1 MREDIKLSN
10 KEYKFKYRVSG
21 ILVVDNKVLTV
32 KIANNNFY
40 CLPGGHVE
48 MFENTK
54 HAALREFEE
63 ETGIKVQIDRLT
75 FVCENFF
82 NGNLGKMHELGF
94 YYLLKPQETINTTD
108 FELIEKDKCGDVS
121 LKFKWMNVDSVEN
134 FKPEFLKDRIKS
146 LPQSVEHLVILNDK
160 IIKS

>member
-1 MREDIKLSN
+1 MGEDIKLSVQD
-10 KEYKFKYRVSG
+10 YKFKYRVSG
-21 ILVVDNKVLTV
+21 ILIVDNKVLTV

-54 HAALREFEE
+54 HAVLREFEE
-63 ETGIKVQIDRLT
+63 ETGIKTNVNRLT
-75 FVCENFF
+75 YICENFF
-82 NGNLGKMHELGF
+82 SGNLGKMHELGF
-94 YYLLKPQETINTTD
+94 YYLLDPQDIIDAQD
-108 FELIEKDKCGDVS
+108 FEIIEKDKCGDVS
-121 LKFKWMNVDSVEN
+121 LKFKWMDVDNVEN

-146 LPQSVEHLVILNDK
+146 LPQNVEHLVILNDE